1 MFAVKPDRIMVYV
14 DNIDTDW
21 ITLRV
26 AIFHYTLFK
35 TDILDVLEIANIEI
49 PKWLEI
55 LIDRAQNTESRP
67 IPEAPFPQ
75 SLPTLTTLRN
85 MIPTMIE
92 TGMSFPTWD
101 GSQVAGLVINP
112 GGMPGMTD
120 IPYKARL
127 MTGTFLGLNLWLQS
141 GMMNGAGCL
150 VSQALLFY
158 QRDTKPRAPYPLLD
172 TTGYLP
178 GQMSAGATIWHV
190 GDLQTVAPG
199 VSEAGYAHNEIQYS
213 GGHYYIDRNYYAD
226 CPVPEYPEGHFMRPM
241 PGAKMTMTTTP
252 GVLGRYRLW
261 LQDDYHDGNDL
272 DLIPYG
278 CQPGWPDDTYLA
290 QFGLYNDDSVGINS
304 FSNIVALPGFN
315 IWPNANTP
323 VDGWGDV
330 VWQEEDTAGTRFG
343 ILPAYGAAMLALHLL
358 SCKSTRL
365 VVNPNHVDR
374 KLTYNGDVL
383 TLNSNPLE
391 L

>member
-1 MFAVKPDRIMVYV
+1 MIYF
-14 DNIDTDW
+14 DNVNGDW

-35 TDILDVLEIANIEI
+35 TDLLDVMEIANIEI
-49 PKWLEI
+49 PAWLEI
-55 LIDRAQNTESRP
+55 ILKRAQQTESRP

-85 MIPTMIE
+85 MIPTVIE
-92 TGMSFPTWD
+92 PGMAYPLFNASQTG
-101 GSQVAGLVINP
+101 GLVISP
-112 GGMPGMTD
+112 GGEVTQVE
-120 IPYKARL
+120 IPFRAALR
-127 MTGTFLGLNLWLQS
+127 TGTFLGLNLWLQS
-141 GMMNGAGCL
+141 GMLNGAGCL

-158 QRDTKPRAPYPLLD
+158 QRDTQPRAPYPLLD
-172 TTGYLP
+172 ITGYTQ
-178 GQMSAGATIWHV
+178 GQMSSGATIYHV
-190 GDLQTVAPG
+190 GELQSVAPG

-226 CPVPEYPEGHFMRPM
+226 CPVPEYPEGHFLRPM
-241 PGAKMTMTTTP
+241 PGALMTITTTP
-252 GVLGRYRLW
+252 GVMGRYRLW
-261 LQDDYHDGNDL
+261 LQDDYHDGDDL

-290 QFGLYNDDSVGINS
+290 QYGLYNDDSVGINS
-304 FSNIVALPGFN
+304 FANIVALPGFN
-315 IWPNANTP
+315 IWPSANTP
-323 VDGWGDV
+323 IDGWGNV
-330 VWQEEDTAGTRFG
+330 VWQEEDTAGTRYG
-343 ILPAYGAAMLALHLL
+343 VLPACGAAMLAIHLL

-365 VVNPNHVDR
+365 VIDPDQTDR
-374 KLTYNGDVL
+374 KLTYDGDVL